1 MASGDA
7 PDETMDAFQAQVA
20 RDMREWERKQARG
33 RRVAFTFLPVYFGGA
48 GLMTWGINR
57 VDDPRT
63 RGILLAGLAILL
75 VAQWGQPFRLE
86 YLNRKRSADD
96 RQP

>member
-7 PDETMDAFQAQVA
+7 PDETMEEFRNAMLAD
-20 RDMREWERKQARG
+20 RREWERKQARG
-33 RRVAFTFLPVYFGGA
+33 RRVAFAFLPVYFGGA
-48 GLMTWGINR
+48 GLMTWGISR

-63 RGILLAGLAILL
+63 MGILLAGLAILL
-75 VAQWGQPFRLE
+75 VAQWGQPFWLE

-96 RQP
+96 R